1 VSARDVEGDVERAL
15 KSGRTTFMGIEL
27 LTGPGTLVPRTE
39 TELLGGAAVAAVR
52 ERCARGGEARVIDM
66 CCGSG
71 NLACAIAS
79 LVPEVRVWA
88 CDLTASAVE
97 TARRNIEHL
106 GLGARVTAF
115 EGDLFAPL
123 AGLALEGSIDV
134 VVCNPP
140 YISTGRLAKDRA
152 NLLTHEPREAFDGGP
167 YGLSVHQ
174 RVLKE
179 AQPFLKPGGAL
190 LFEVGDGQARQV
202 SLLFE
207 RVRVY
212 EGVRVLEDSGGHAR
226 AIAATLKG
234 T

>member
-1 VSARDVEGDVERAL
+1 MSTREAENVEEAL
-15 KSGRTTFMGIEL
+15 KAGRTTFMGLEL
-27 LTGPGTLVPRTE
+27 LTGQGTLVPRTE
-39 TELLGGAAVAAVR
+39 TELLGIAAVKSVR
-52 ERCARGGEARVIDM
+52 ERCAGGEIRVIDM

-79 LVPEVRVWA
+79 LVPEARVWA
-88 CDLTASAVE
+88 CDLTPSAVE
-97 TARRNIEHL
+97 TARRNVEHL
-106 GLGARVTAF
+106 GLAARVQVF

-123 AGLALEGSIDV
+123 AGSGLEGSVSV

-152 NLLTHEPREAFDGGP
+152 GLLELEPREAFDGGP
-167 YGLSVHQ
+167 YGLSIHQ

-179 AQPFLKPGGAL
+179 AVPFMRPGAAL

-207 RVRVY
+207 RARGY
-212 EGVRVLEDSGGHAR
+212 EGVFSIDDAGGHAR
-226 AIAATLKG
+226 VIAATLKG

>member
-1 VSARDVEGDVERAL
+1 VSARDAGDEVETAL

-39 TELLGGAAVAAVR
+39 TELVGGAAVAAVR
-52 ERCARGGEARVIDM
+52 ERCARTGEGRVIDM

-79 LVPEVRVWA
+79 LVPQVRVWA
-88 CDLTASAVE
+88 SDLTPSSVE

-106 GLGARVTAF
+106 GLVARVTAF

-123 AGLALEGSIDV
+123 TGLGLEGSIDV

-152 NLLTHEPREAFDGGP
+152 SLLTHEPREAFDGGP
-167 YGLSVHQ
+167 YGLSIHQ

-207 RVRVY
+207 RARVY
-212 EGVRVLEDSGGHAR
+212 EGVHLLEDSGGHAR

>member
-1 VSARDVEGDVERAL
+1 MSARDVEGDVETAL

-88 CDLTASAVE
+88 CDLTPSAVE

-106 GLGARVTAF
+106 GLGARVIAL

-123 AGLALEGSIDV
+123 AGLALQGSIDV

-140 YISTGRLAKDRA
+140 YISTSRLAKDRA

-207 RVRVY
+207 RARVY
-212 EGVRVLEDSGGHAR
+212 EGVRLLEDSGGHAR

>member
-1 VSARDVEGDVERAL
+1 VSAGTAEGDVETAL

-52 ERCARGGEARVIDM
+52 ERCARDVEARVIDM

-79 LVPEVRVWA
+79 LVPQVRVWA
-88 CDLTASAVE
+88 CDLTPSSVE

-123 AGLALEGSIDV
+123 TGLGLEGSIDV

-152 NLLTHEPREAFDGGP
+152 SLLTHEPREAFDGGP
-167 YGLSVHQ
+167 YGLSIHQ

-207 RVRVY
+207 RARVY
-212 EGVRVLEDSGGHAR
+212 EGVRLLEDSGGHAR